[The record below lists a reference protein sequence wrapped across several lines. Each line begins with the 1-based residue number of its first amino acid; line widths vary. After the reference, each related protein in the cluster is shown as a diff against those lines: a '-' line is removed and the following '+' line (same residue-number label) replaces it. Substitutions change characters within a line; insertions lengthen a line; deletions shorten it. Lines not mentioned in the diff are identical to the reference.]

1 VSDQANFRFFWCLG
15 CFFAVLR
22 NFFWRR
28 GHGIPRAFLVLGYFD
43 SPKGTCRMR
52 FKGRKF
58 ALAAA
63 AVFLLS
69 GVVVRAQ
76 TGTTDESKRKVKTK
90 VAPIYPE
97 LARRM
102 NVAGKV
108 KIEVVISPDGHVKTT
123 RVVGGHPL
131 LVQTCQ
137 DAVREWKFAPAPEE
151 TTQIVEFEFR
161 AAE

>member
-1 VSDQANFRFFWCLG
+1 MSSSATSSGEMAMASHVPFSGWVFLFLIGDVSMRFD
-15 CFFAVLR
+15 
-22 NFFWRR
+22 WRR
-28 GHGIPRAFLVLGYFD
+28 FVLGA
-43 SPKGTCRMR
+43 G
-52 FKGRKF
+52 
-58 ALAAA
+58 AL
-63 AVFLLS
+63 FILS
-69 GVVVRAQ
+69 SAFVRAQ
-76 TGTTDESKRKVKTK
+76 SGTTDESKRKVKTR
-90 VAPIYPE
+90 VTPVYPD

-108 KIEVVISPDGHVKTT
+108 KIEVVVGADGRVKTT

-131 LVQTCQ
+131 LVQACQ